1 MEFLNEIWTTIRQ
14 NKSRSILTGFGV
26 FWGMFML
33 LVLLGIGEGFNGSFR
48 EVLGSVPPNSV
59 MMGSNQT
66 SKPYKGL
73 PQGRMWQIQMS
84 DLEVLRKDARTLDK
98 LCPVVWGDRSD
109 KNVRYEDFSGSYSVL
124 GVMPEYGELYTMQV
138 MQGRFLNE
146 MDITTSRKVCV
157 IGQTVYK
164 QLFPSGGNVIGRI
177 IHVGNIQYRVVGVL
191 AASKQG
197 LGDNDEN
204 VIMPITTLQ
213 RAYNRGKD
221 IHQLVVSARR
231 GYRAADVEEE
241 TKTILRHIH
250 LIAPDDEKA
259 FWGWNM
265 ENMVQGISYTII
277 GLSLLLW
284 LIGIG
289 TLVSGAVGVSNIM
302 LVTIRERTR
311 EIGIRRALGASPWMI
326 VRQIMAE
333 SLLLT
338 TISGLLGI
346 VLAVELCNAINP
358 LFANLL
364 SGSMHMSS
372 VEVDFSLAMGAL
384 VINVIIG
391 LLAGLMPALRALR
404 IKPIEALSDE

>member
-1 MEFLNEIWTTIRQ
+1 MEFLSEIWTTIQQ
-14 NKSRSILTGFGV
+14 NRSRSILTGFGV

-59 MMGSNQT
+59 MMGSSQT
-66 SKPYKGL
+66 AKPYKGL
-73 PQGRMWQIQMS
+73 PQGRFWQIQTS
-84 DLEVLRKDARTLDK
+84 DLDILKKDAKSLDK
-98 LCPVVWGDRSD
+98 LCPVVWGDRSE
-109 KNVRYEDFSGSYSVL
+109 KNVRYEDFSGSYTVI
-124 GVMPEYGELYTMQV
+124 GVMPEYGQLYSV
-138 MQGRFLNE
+138 RLAQGRFINE
-146 MDITTSRKVCV
+146 MDIESSRKVC
-157 IGQTVYK
+157 ILGQTVYK
-164 QLFPSGGNVIGRI
+164 QLFPAGGNCIGEV
-177 IHVGNIQYRVVGVL
+177 IHVGNIQYRVAGVL

-213 RAYNRGKD
+213 RAYNRGQD
-221 IHQLVVSARR
+221 IHQLVVSARS
-231 GYRAADVEEE
+231 GFKAADVEVEV
-241 TKTILRHIH
+241 KTILRRIH
-250 LIAPDDEKA
+250 MIAPDDEKA
-259 FWGWNM
+259 IWAWNF
-265 ENMVQGISYTII
+265 EGMVQGISYTII
-277 GLSLLLW
+277 GLSMLLW

-311 EIGIRRALGASPWMI
+311 EIGIRRALGASPWVI

-346 VLAVELCNAINP
+346 VLAVGVLHVVNP
-358 LFANLL
+358 LFTNMLT
-364 SGSMHMSS
+364 GNMKMSS
-372 VEVDFSLAMGAL
+372 VEINFSLAMGAL
-384 VINVIIG
+384 IINIIIG
-391 LLAGLMPALRALR
+391 LLAGLMPAIRALR